1 MTCLILSLI
10 LSPFRVL
17 SPSRS
22 AIPFRVLSP
31 FRSAFPFRSAIPSF
45 RFRVLSQPPTAGT
58 AIAVKLRAESKLI
71 RDGKDRVRSRSWNQK
86 VIMLKKQ
93 FYQTMYLPLFWRGRH
108 TVENTKSCSKIP
120 EIMATALINKC
131 KRIGIL
137 CFLFEKFID
146 YELAL
151 VYYPTPSFL
160 LHGSINCLQL
170 SLSMSQRERNSNYH
184 FC

>member
-1 MTCLILSLI
+1 MYFVNVIYKY
-10 LSPFRVL
+10 
-17 SPSRS
+17 S
-22 AIPFRVLSP
+22 AAL
-31 FRSAFPFRSAIPSF
+31 
-45 RFRVLSQPPTAGT
+45 LCDPPTAGT

-71 RDGKDRVRSRSWNQK
+71 SDGKDRVRSQSWNQK

-93 FYQTMYLPLFWRGRH
+93 FYLTMYCIFHFFGGGGH
-108 TVENTKSCSKIP
+108 KVENTKSCSKIP
-120 EIMATALINKC
+120 EIMATALIYNC

-170 SLSMSQRERNSNYH
+170 SLSMSQRERNSSL
-184 FC
+184 